1 MKKTIIAYTIIFCL
15 GLFIII
21 LDMFSHEPVE
31 IRDFTYYTGLLA
43 FQENYSDNVI
53 DMTFISDKF
62 KGQINPYDLIPVKT
76 SMKYKTINQIKSYNI
91 KY

>member
-1 MKKTIIAYTIIFCL
+1 MKKMIIGYICLFCL

-21 LDMFSHEPVE
+21 MDMFTHAPKE

-53 DMTFISDKF
+53 DMSYVSDKF

-76 SMKYKTINQIKSYNI
+76 GMKYKTIKYIYDI